1 VPLNNERG
9 APIARERFD
18 RIVDIMSVVL
28 ISLSTILTAWCGYEA
43 ARWSTLATQSYNE
56 ANAARL
62 QSSEMV
68 DRSTGLKVIDVSLFL
83 QYIIAEDEHHDEVR
97 DFIYRRF
104 RAEIQPA
111 VKAWLATKPRT
122 NPHAPTSP
130 FVMPQYRLAADVA
143 AEQLDATA
151 KDLFSTAGRAAETG
165 DDYVRLTVA
174 FAAVSFLAGISTK
187 FRFPYHAVIVSGGFL
202 MLIYGGIVLAGSPP
216 R

>member
-1 VPLNNERG
+1 MPLSNERS
-9 APIARERFD
+9 APIAREQFD
-18 RIVDIMSVVL
+18 RVVDILSVVL

-43 ARWSTLATQSYNE
+43 ARWSTLATLSYNE
-56 ANAARL
+56 ANAARVR
-62 QSSEMV
+62 SSEMV
-68 DRSTGLKVIDVSLFL
+68 DRATGLKVIDVSLFL

-97 DFIYRRF
+97 DFIYKRF
-104 RAEIQPA
+104 RTEIQPA

-122 NPHAPTSP
+122 NPRAPTSP
-130 FVMPQYRLAADVA
+130 FVMPQYHLADDVA

-151 KDLFSTAGRAAETG
+151 KNFFALAGQAAEIG
-165 DDYVRLTVA
+165 DGYVRLTVA

-187 FRFPYHAVIVSGGFL
+187 FRFPYHAVIVSCGFV